1 MPVSS
6 SSGRC
11 AGISCSGTP
20 ADIVEAEEH
29 DAKMKELF
37 VAETDTLRAAE
48 AVDVQADPEPAAE
61 PALTHGKARL

>member
-1 MPVSS
+1 MCVL
-6 SSGRC
+6 
-11 AGISCSGTP
+11 CSGTP

-48 AVDVQADPEPAAE
+48 AVDVQADPESAAE
-61 PALTHGKARL
+61 LALTHSKARL